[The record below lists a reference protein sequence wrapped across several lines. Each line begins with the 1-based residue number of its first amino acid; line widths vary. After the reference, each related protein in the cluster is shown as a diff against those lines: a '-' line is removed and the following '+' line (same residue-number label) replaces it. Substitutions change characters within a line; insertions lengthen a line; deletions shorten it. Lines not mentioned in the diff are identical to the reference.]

1 MKTLK
6 KNLIP
11 LIVLTLILITF
22 IGSTKNS
29 ICASTQ
35 NSSGRTIRVI
45 VLLSSFNDAYIS
57 MVQQNLEKIQN
68 ENKGAIDFIFFDG
81 KGDQDI
87 QNETMNSVF
96 ETDFDL
102 LLANLVD
109 ISSNNV
115 DSLINRVKQ
124 KNIPVILFNIAPLST
139 ESIKS
144 YPKALVIATDA
155 AQSGIFQGKIIIDY
169 WANNKASIDKN
180 KDNTLQYVMIKNRDN
195 NTLTNARTQ
204 YSISALND
212 AGIKTREIAAINSA
226 GSKDSTKN
234 DFEQIFLRYS
244 NQIETIIANDDTMA
258 IGAIEALQ
266 KYGYNLGDP
275 SKTIPV
281 VGANA
286 IPEARDLIKRGI
298 MQGTVVQDAPTMA
311 EALYKIGLN
320 LVYNKNPLNNTN
332 YTFNNTGVVVEMP
345 YYEYSAK

>member
-11 LIVLTLILITF
+11 IIILILLLIIF

-29 ICASTQ
+29 IYTSAQ
-35 NSSGRTIRVI
+35 NVPGRTIRVV
-45 VLLSSFNDAYIS
+45 VLLSSFNDDYIS
-57 MVQQNLEKIQN
+57 IVQQNLEKIQD
-68 ENKGAIDFIFFDG
+68 ENKGTIDFIFFDG

-87 QNETMNSVF
+87 QNETMSSIF

-109 ISSNNV
+109 ISSTNV

-144 YPKALVIATDA
+144 YPKALVIATNA
-155 AQSGIFQGKIIIDY
+155 AQSGILQGKILVND
-169 WANNKASIDKN
+169 WNNNKASIDKN
-180 KDNTLQYVMIKNRDN
+180 KDNILQYVMIKNKNN

-204 YSISALND
+204 YSISALD
-212 AGIKTREIAAINSA
+212 EAGIKTREVAIVNST

-244 NQIETIIANDDTMA
+244 NQIESIIANDDTMA
-258 IGAIEALQ
+258 IGAIEVLQ

-275 SKTIPV
+275 LKTIPV

-286 IPEARDLIKRGI
+286 IPEAKDLIKRGI
-298 MQGTVVQDAPTMA
+298 MLGTVVQDAPAMA
-311 EALYKIGLN
+311 EALYKIGVN
-320 LVYNKNPLNNTN
+320 LVNNNNPLANTN
-332 YTFNNTGVVVEMP
+332 YTFNDTGVVIEMP
-345 YYEYSAK
+345 YYEYSSK